1 MKPDT
6 PYMSDPPPGAFN
18 QIVEGAAQ
26 IMSGVK
32 GQLDY
37 LQNQVT
43 KLMNQL
49 EAKDKELEQ
58 YKNPLPQKPIIK
70 EGKQKAFIAI
80 LHAIYKAGYIRDIT
94 EKEFM
99 QRVATA
105 FGCPGIANYASAL
118 YNFKETYSKYEETF
132 DELIETAKREKTK
145 ND

>member
-1 MKPDT
+1 
-6 PYMSDPPPGAFN
+6 
-18 QIVEGAAQ
+18 
-26 IMSGVK
+26 
-32 GQLDY
+32 
-37 LQNQVT
+37 
-43 KLMNQL
+43 MNQL